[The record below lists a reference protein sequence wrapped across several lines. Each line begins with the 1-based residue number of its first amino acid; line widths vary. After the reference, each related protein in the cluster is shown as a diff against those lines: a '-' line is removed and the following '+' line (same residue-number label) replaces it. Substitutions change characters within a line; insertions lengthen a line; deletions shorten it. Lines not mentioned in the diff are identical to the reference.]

1 MLFIPSIGPG
11 YMDTSIRPWNTD
23 NTRHRAAGAYYA
35 SSWEHAATLNPDA
48 ISLTS
53 FNEWHEGTQLE
64 PAASMQRMLAPTRAA
79 HINQLDYVDYEPLS
93 PDFYLEAT
101 RREVEACRKRLD
113 MWCHA
118 ANA

>member
-1 MLFIPSIGPG
+1 MADLFSFLGVPATGPSKPLP
-11 YMDTSIRPWNTD
+11 T
-23 NTRHRAAGAYYA
+23 YA
-35 SSWEHAATLNPDA
+35 ELHNR
-48 ISLTS
+48 SLTS